1 MRPQR
6 ATPKKPGQCKEC
18 KPLRPRRHPI
28 HASLGRGIL
37 DAMTTPETPAEK
49 LAPQTREA
57 TFTLKR
63 AAEVAGVSP
72 STLRRHKELLRGHG
86 ATISE
91 NGWQV
96 PMSALVASG
105 LMRRTTPPDEP
116 EQASRGMEVATEH
129 LVQERLRELEREA
142 VELRHRAELAEER
155 QRAAEAVA
163 RERGEAL
170 EDARMAMRMLTA
182 APSAPANPQ
191 EDATGTVALEKPAP
205 APENVPMP
213 RKNSWLQRLR
223 G

>member
-1 MRPQR
+1 
-6 ATPKKPGQCKEC
+6 
-18 KPLRPRRHPI
+18 
-28 HASLGRGIL
+28 
-37 DAMTTPETPAEK
+37 MTTPETPAEK
-49 LAPQTREA
+49 PATQTREA

-105 LMRRTTPPDEP
+105 LMRRTTPPDESKQSPRGP
-116 EQASRGMEVATEH
+116 ESATEDP
-129 LVQERLRELEREA
+129 VQERLRELERETL
-142 VELRHRAELAEER
+142 ELRHRAELAEER

-170 EDARMAMRMLTA
+170 EDTRMAMRMLTA
-182 APSAPANPQ
+182 VPSAPANPQ
-191 EDATGTVALEKPAP
+191 GDATGTVTPEKPAP
-205 APENVPMP
+205 VPENVPMP
-213 RKNSWLQRLR
+213 RKKSWLQRLR

>member
-1 MRPQR
+1 
-6 ATPKKPGQCKEC
+6 
-18 KPLRPRRHPI
+18 
-28 HASLGRGIL
+28 
-37 DAMTTPETPAEK
+37 MTSPETPAGK
-49 LAPQTREA
+49 PVPQPREA

-116 EQASRGMEVATEH
+116 EQASGGAEAPAENQM
-129 LVQERLRELEREA
+129 QKRLRELEREA
-142 VELRHRAELAEER
+142 MELRHRTELAEER

-170 EDARMAMRMLTA
+170 EDARMVMRMLTA
-182 APSAPANPQ
+182 GPSAKVSATPEPPPEEAVTPQ
-191 EDATGTVALEKPAP
+191 QAP
-205 APENVPMP
+205 KSSSP
-213 RKNSWLQRLR
+213 RSSLWRR
-223 G
+223 WFG